1 VRTSS
6 LVQIVVFLV
15 VIAALVYVVIKV
27 SSGWADWIVF
37 AVIVCAVLGAG
48 MAAWNR
54 QYPYATKKRRFTRD
68 SSSDW

>member
-1 VRTSS
+1 VRTST
-6 LVQIVVFLV
+6 LVQTAVFLV
-15 VIAALVYVVIKV
+15 ILAALVYVVVKV
-27 SSGWADWIVF
+27 SSGWADWIVL

-68 SSSDW
+68 SSSRW